1 MFGFLIAV
9 AFFVIAARSTLR
21 RGLAVLL
28 ASILLVPNSLYLP
41 GSSIFTV
48 QRTTAVALLIN
59 LIVRIRR
66 RELSRDIFAITP
78 VHAMFMV
85 MLAVTFVVGVVLAQ
99 PTVSVTDSSHIWAN
113 YFGEFVVFLIV
124 LAAIRAINDTMFVA
138 RVLAIVLLITAGFAF
153 IEHATG
159 NSYARFFFRGS
170 SQDLAGPASVLE
182 HRGSDVRVRVASNY
196 SIDYAWMVASLVPL
210 FLVAALSRFRRW
222 WIVTAGLGAVLLAVY
237 WTRSRSMAIP
247 LVFGLIALAVLGR
260 SRRVVIAS
268 LTAVVVMVVTALSV
282 SDVSHALSANADVGS
297 IQVRF
302 SRIPAIA
309 AVAAQHAWSG
319 LGFSGVADL
328 GFQAVDSSYLL
339 LYGDVGV
346 LGLTV
351 IALLY
356 VAGIAMASRAVVTPD
371 PRERVIAIAAM
382 LGALALVGA
391 GFAYDSTTQLGD
403 QYLLWTFVALGIV
416 AAERTV
422 GPPRWLAVP
431 SLARVGAV
439 AAAAAVGFLV
449 SVAAPSHLAATF
461 TFSTL
466 PPQTELQTNPIVSGR
481 ILIRSV
487 CKLAAAPNFERD
499 GVSLNCQDPNDG
511 LSPRAIEAGQTLGG
525 PGQGELRVQADDM
538 QSGLAVLADFTRT
551 VHSVRQLRAVQLHLT
566 TPTTHGRS
574 TPWRTAPLWLPLIV
588 GTAVIMLPRRR
599 RHAQLVEVPAD
610 FPANLP
616 ATTE

>member
-1 MFGFLIAV
+1 VFGFLLAV
-9 AFFVIAARSTLR
+9 IFFVIAARSTLR
-21 RGLAVLL
+21 RGLTVLL

-41 GSSIFTV
+41 GSSILTV

-66 RELSRDIFAITP
+66 REISKDVFAVTP

-113 YFGEFVVFLIV
+113 YFGEFVVFIIV
-124 LAAIRAINDTMFVA
+124 LATIRAINDTMFVA
-138 RVLAIVLLITAGFAF
+138 RMLAVVLLITAGFAA

-170 SQDLAGPASVLE
+170 TQDLSGPASVLE
-182 HRGSDVRVRVASNY
+182 HRGSQVRVRVASNY
-196 SIDYAWMVASLVPL
+196 SIDYAWVVASLVPL

-222 WIVTAGLGAVLLAVY
+222 YVVGAGLFMVLLAVY

-247 LVFGLIALAVLGR
+247 LVVGMLVLAVLGR
-260 SRRVVIAS
+260 TRRVVIAS
-268 LTAVVVMVVTALSV
+268 LITVVVMAVTVLSV
-282 SDVSHALSANADVGS
+282 ANVASALSASADVGS

-319 LGFSGVADL
+319 LGFTGVADL

-339 LYGDVGV
+339 LYGDIGV

-351 IALLY
+351 VGLLY
-356 VAGIAMASRAVVTPD
+356 ITGVAVAARAIRTQD
-371 PRERVIAIAAM
+371 PRERLIGTAAM

-391 GFAYDSTTQLGD
+391 GFAYDSTTQLDD
-403 QYLLWTFVALGIV
+403 QYLLWTLVALGIV
-416 AAERTV
+416 AAERSV
-422 GPPRWLAVP
+422 GAPRWLAMP
-431 SLARVGAV
+431 SPLRVGAV
-439 AAAAAVGFLV
+439 ALSCAVGFLI
-449 SVAAPSHLAATF
+449 SVAAPSHVAATF

-466 PPQTELQTNPIVSGR
+466 PPQTELQSDPVMTGR

-487 CKLAAAPNFERD
+487 CNLADAPNFDRD
-499 GVSLNCQDPNDG
+499 GVSMSCEDPNDG
-511 LSPRAIEAGQTLGG
+511 LSPRAIEAGQTAGG
-525 PGQGELRVQADDM
+525 PGQGELRIQARDM
-538 QSGLAVLADFTRT
+538 QTGLAVLTDFSRA
-551 VHSVRQLRAVQLHLT
+551 VRSVRQLHGVQLHMT
-566 TPTTHGRS
+566 TPTRHGRP

-588 GTAVIMLPRRR
+588 GMAAVLLPRRR
-599 RHAQLVEVPAD
+599 RRDQPVN
-610 FPANLP
+610 FPS
-616 ATTE
+616 TSG